1 MFTSLAEHRL
11 ILRQDNARFRMLSA
25 AREIGIADKKFMD
38 ETDRFTFD
46 IATEIKRLE
55 TTRAGDNSLL
65 QILRQPRVHFD
76 DLPGGNVSLDPEVKR
91 QVEIAVKYQGYI
103 DREYRQVAK
112 AKEMESNRIP
122 SWMDYAKV
130 QNLRIEAREKF
141 AHIRPD
147 NLGQAARIPGI
158 SPADISVLAIL
169 IKQGPPANRQ

>member
-1 MFTSLAEHRL
+1 
-11 ILRQDNARFRMLSA
+11 
-25 AREIGIADKKFMD
+25 
-38 ETDRFTFD
+38 
-46 IATEIKRLE
+46 
-55 TTRAGDNSLL
+55 
-65 QILRQPRVHFD
+65 
-76 DLPGGNVSLDPEVKR
+76 
-91 QVEIAVKYQGYI
+91 
-103 DREYRQVAK
+103 VAK
-112 AKEMESNRIP
+112 AKEMESKRIP